1 MTRTI
6 RIYNRRIKK
15 AHRINLLNLILD
27 FKEQVETGEINNPL
41 RNSVHH
47 YGFVYHPWASWLCMG
62 HCNSCRDHSLDQRH
76 QRKIRKR
83 EFARILPQEMST
95 E

>member
-1 MTRTI
+1 MTHTI

-47 YGFVYHPWASWLCMG
+47 YGFVLGLTFIFLIAATIMNRVIDRYG
-62 HCNSCRDHSLDQRH
+62 N
-76 QRKIRKR
+76 
-83 EFARILPQEMST
+83 
-95 E
+95 